1 LSEKYP
7 HLKNAPI
14 KEALIDIQ
22 VVLPTSFSIGDLK
35 STFLS
40 KVSEKGFPSVQGI
53 NQIEIQGGK
62 AQDNLFS
69 SSKETLLGYRFSNKD
84 NTKVIQAR
92 SNGYTF
98 SHLQP
103 YSRWDDFLEEA
114 KLFWQ
119 IYCEL
124 TKPEKLTRLA
134 TRFIN
139 IIDPIDSITTVQ
151 NLGTVFKSAPTL
163 PPLLP
168 SKLENCFSRFVVSE
182 ETQGF
187 TTIITQAFEH
197 TEPGKDHVVLDID
210 VFKEFPNGVEDKQIW
225 AVLAKM
231 RDQKNQVFFECLSEK
246 VIERFK

>member
-182 ETQGF
+182 ERKVSPQSSRRHLS
-187 TTIITQAFEH
+187 I
-197 TEPGKDHVVLDID
+197 
-210 VFKEFPNGVEDKQIW
+210 PN
-225 AVLAKM
+225 LAKITLSSTLM
-231 RDQKNQVFFECLSEK
+231 FSKSFRMELKTSRFGQYSQK
-246 VIERFK
+246 